1 MWFYYFWYS
10 THVIGIVHA
19 CTVISALDI
28 DEVDGPDTF
37 RYADHCLSCRGTL
50 LPEHDS
56 ILFSHLYN
64 LLLSLLW
71 LMAIGVCHCME
82 WYIFFLAFNIFGN
95 TTFWIIIVFTLENFL
110 RCVGFTITICF
121 FSLLLYD
128 IPVFYMFFL
137 KIICLPVHLSEL
149 VNNILRHIWCI
160 KILFNYD

>member
-10 THVIGIVHA
+10 IHVMGIVHA

-82 WYIFFLAFNIFGN
+82 WYIFFLAFNIFGK
-95 TTFWIIIVFTLENFL
+95 TTFWNRSLL
-110 RCVGFTITICF
+110 
-121 FSLLLYD
+121 FSLWRTSLDVWVSQSLLAFFLFFCMISQYF
-128 IPVFYMFFL
+128 ICFL
-137 KIICLPVHLSEL
+137 KIICLLVHLSE
-149 VNNILRHIWCI
+149 
-160 KILFNYD
+160 F

>member
-10 THVIGIVHA
+10 THVMGIVHA

-82 WYIFFLAFNIFGN
+82 WYIFFLAFNIFGK

-110 RCVGFTITICF
+110 RCVGFTITTCF

-128 IPVFYMFFL
+128 IPVFYMFFEDNL
-137 KIICLPVHLSEL
+137 FTGTFIW
-149 VNNILRHIWCI
+149 ILRHIWCI